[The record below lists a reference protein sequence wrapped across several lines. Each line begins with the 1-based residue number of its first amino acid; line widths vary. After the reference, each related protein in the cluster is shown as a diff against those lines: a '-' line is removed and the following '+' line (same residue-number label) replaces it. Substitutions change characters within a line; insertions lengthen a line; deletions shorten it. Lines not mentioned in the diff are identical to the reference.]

1 VQTTAPSLGAANVRI
16 QGLRGRYSQ
25 VLSDGLPLYG
35 AQGDS
40 FTLLQ
45 VPPLD
50 LGQVEVIKGAAS
62 ALYGTAALGGFIN
75 LVSRRPA
82 VRERLAPTADT
93 STRRTCCCSR
103 ANRRCSYLGRRA
115 SRSATAAPPA
125 DDIPHDRQPGHARRS
140 LFGSAMPLRKAIC
153 CERLWTTDAFT
164 RTLHAHCAR
173 ACEAAHIRRSTH
185 G

>member
-1 VQTTAPSLGAANVRI
+1 
-16 QGLRGRYSQ
+16 

-82 VRERLAPTADT
+82 VRERLAPTADHVYAADLLLFAREPT
-93 STRRTCCCSR
+93 MHLSR
-103 ANRRCSYLGRRA
+103 APRQSLSDRRA
-115 SRSATAAPPA
+115 TSRRHSSRSPARPRETFPFRLGYAAEKS
-125 DDIPHDRQPGHARRS
+125 D
-140 LFGSAMPLRKAIC
+140 MLRTVVDNGRIY
-153 CERLWTTDAFT
+153 TNIT
-164 RTLHAHCAR
+164 RTLRPGVRGCAYS
-173 ACEAAHIRRSTH
+173 AEYSWLKFAP
-185 G
+185 